1 LTTVS
6 QYAKLRSDGG
16 GSLRVISKKALTEF
30 WGRHPQAEHPL
41 AAWHQVARHA
51 EWKSWAELRA
61 TFPGADRV
69 GRLTV
74 FNVGGNKYRL
84 VARVEYRLQRLY
96 VRQVLTHD
104 EYNKNDWKKDP
115 WY

>member
-1 LTTVS
+1 M
-6 QYAKLRSDGG
+6 D
-16 GSLRVISKKALTEF
+16 F
-30 WGRHPQAEHPL
+30 WARHPQAQQPL
-41 AAWHQVARHA
+41 VAWYQIVRHAAW
-51 EWKSWAELRA
+51 ESWSELRT
-61 TFPGADRV
+61 TFPSADRV

-84 VARVEYRLQRLY
+84 IARVEYRLQRLY

-104 EYNKNDWKKDP
+104 EYNKNEWKEDP